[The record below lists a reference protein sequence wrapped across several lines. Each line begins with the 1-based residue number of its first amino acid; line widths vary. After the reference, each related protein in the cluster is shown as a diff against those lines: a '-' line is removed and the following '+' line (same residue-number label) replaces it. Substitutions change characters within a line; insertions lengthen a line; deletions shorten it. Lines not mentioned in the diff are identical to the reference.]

1 MENVSF
7 SDLLLMFTSWESI
20 GDKYFVIH
28 HFAALYAY
36 YYVLVSCFLLVW
48 CTMTSSRSP
57 RSFCTYFYFCRVKG
71 YCLTL
76 LISACFQNSPPHSWT
91 NGKYYLNIHLK
102 AFNAT
107 VTWAYFLIALFLM
120 NFSWFFHMLGYHKL
134 SKPSLVNGCRHGICI
149 LLGED
154 RSHSRLLQPYVLG
167 LWYRWLLPVT
177 SRGGAVPGLFPVCLW
192 MSWTSCGCAESSAD
206 VSKSFARPGWENRNW
221 DGN

>member
-120 NFSWFFHMLGYHKL
+120 NFSWFFTCWATTNFPNQVWLM
-134 SKPSLVNGCRHGICI
+134 CRHGICI

-177 SRGGAVPGLFPVCLW
+177 SRGAQCLGYFQCVFGCHEHHVDAQNHPRMSQSPSLGLV
-192 MSWTSCGCAESSAD
+192 E
-206 VSKSFARPGWENRNW
+206 KNRNW